1 MSVTRVWRTPT
12 AWVMVALTVLSFLQL
27 PGRTT
32 FDTKLDLVVN
42 PIDFLGRS
50 LHLWNPEASGG
61 ELQNQAYGYLFPMGP
76 FFATGDILGIPPW
89 ITQRLWC
96 ALLLCLAFLGAL
108 ALARALR
115 IGSEPAR
122 YAGALGYALAPRML
136 TEIGPISAEMLPAVM
151 LPWAMLPLV
160 TADRIGSP
168 RKAAAL
174 SALAVLG
181 MGGVNGAAVVMAL
194 VLPGLWLLTRRWTRE
209 HVRLVAWWAGSVTL
223 ASLWWLLPLLLL
235 GQYSLPFID
244 YVESSANTTS
254 PTSLLQVLRGTN
266 QWVAYVY
273 EGTAWWPS
281 GYFLVDNPVL
291 MLATALLAM
300 VALFGLLRPGLPERP
315 FLILGVFAGVTL
327 LTIGY
332 VGTLDSPFA
341 ETVRDLLDGPLAPL
355 RNVHKFEPGLRLP
368 LMLAFAHAISG
379 VLPGMARGLSRGTA
393 AWTVV
398 WARRARLG
406 VGFLLVAIVA
416 TPAWTGTL
424 RPGPGWQEIPDYWGA
439 AMGWLG
445 EHSEGTRTLLVP
457 GTGFGEYEWGK
468 TVDEPVQPLA
478 ASSWAMRSQ
487 IPLGSEGNTRLMEA
501 VENALAN
508 GRGSDGLAAFLAR
521 GGHGFLLLRNDI
533 DRETTSAPP
542 LTVLRAALTRSDGI
556 ERVTGFGPELRP
568 SELPIVSG
576 IDLDAAPA
584 RAIEIYRVKRPVP
597 TATAVRLDDVAT
609 VSGGPESVLRLL
621 DTGLLRQREPT
632 ILAGDADGLRTGRW
646 LATDGLR
653 HRERNV
659 GRVRANLSQTMT
671 VDEQPRQDRP
681 ALDLL
686 PVSGLSHKT
695 LADYQ
700 GIRSV
705 TASSAVS
712 YADAVR
718 VSDPSGQPFAAID
731 GNAYTTWQSSSFYGP
746 QGQWLNVEL
755 DTPRQVEEVTLR
767 LVNDRRVGWPVTRVR
782 ITTDAGSV
790 EHELS
795 NGGTEARLP
804 VASGLTGSVRVTIL
818 DVAANRQT
826 GNVGIAELDIPGVTA
841 QRALRVPGDVDPAE
855 GQPLAFS
862 FSRGSLP
869 RYACVTGHAGQRCD
883 SGLTRFGEEPHGL
896 HRLLRTPV
904 TTRYEFGG
912 TVLPAF
918 GGDHPVSLPGVEL
931 SSSTTLAGDPA
942 AGPLAAVDGNPATTW
957 IADVTDTR
965 PTLRLRWQGQRKL
978 TGLRL
983 RTDETSGAARPAE
996 VVLST
1001 PFTNRTV
1008 ELDEQGHAP
1017 IDLVTDQLDVHLVA
1031 PAPQPNDA
1039 GITWPAGTTG
1049 ITELSLDGAGDLLGE
1064 VGPDTP
1070 FTVPCGSGPPV
1081 TVDGFQYATSVSGT
1095 VGDVN
1100 DHRELRLGTCEDSE
1114 GGIELGPGSHE
1125 VHGGESASFVVQDL
1139 WLRPVRSSG
1148 PGESGAGGAAAA
1160 SASPDGPVVT
1170 RAVTV
1175 RQWDIGHRKLDV
1187 AAGESAVLT
1196 VPENANDGWVATVD
1210 GEPLR
1215 RTRVDGWQQAWLLP
1229 AGDATTVTL
1238 TFEPDTR
1245 YRQALL
1251 IGGLAALGL
1260 LIVLLVPAR
1269 RRSLISTVPG
1279 GARVITVALGVLL
1292 VVVGGVPAVIALL
1305 ACLLAATLWEPAP
1318 RVLAVA
1324 GVVTAALTAVTGR
1337 LLGNGQEWAYGW
1349 LAQGAMLVALA
1360 AVAAACVE
1368 RYLPPPLG
1376 SADRSHDVEPGDAEP
1391 PAPSGS

>member
-1 MSVTRVWRTPT
+1 MSLVAVWRKPT
-12 AWVMVALTVLSFLQL
+12 AWVLLALTVLSFLQL

-42 PIDFLGRS
+42 PVDFLARS

-76 FFATGDILGIPPW
+76 FFAAGDLLNIPPW

-96 ALLLCLAFLGAL
+96 ALLLCVAFLGAL

-122 YAGALGYALAPRML
+122 YAAALGYALAPRML
-136 TEIGPISAEMLPAVM
+136 TEIGPVSAEMLPAVM
-151 LPWAMLPLV
+151 LPWVMLPLV
-160 TADRIGSP
+160 NVDRIGSP

-174 SALAVLG
+174 SALAVLC

-209 HVRLVAWWAGSVTL
+209 HVRLFAWWAGSVTL
-223 ASLWWLLPLLLL
+223 AALWWFLPLLLL

-281 GYFLVDNPVL
+281 GYLLVDNPVL
-291 MLATALLAM
+291 MLATALLAT
-300 VALFGLLRPGLPERP
+300 VAVFGLLRPGLPERP

-368 LMLAFAHAISG
+368 LMLAFAHAITG
-379 VLPGMARGLSRGTA
+379 VLPAMARGAARGTA
-393 AWTVV
+393 AV

-424 RPGPGWQEIPDYWGA
+424 RPGPGWQEIPEYWTT
-439 AMGWLG
+439 AMDWLG
-445 EHSEGTRTLLVP
+445 ENSEGTRTLLVP
-457 GTGFGEYEWGK
+457 GTGFGEYDWGK

-487 IPLGSEGNTRLMEA
+487 IPLGSEGNTRLMDA
-501 VENALAN
+501 VENTLAN
-508 GRGSDGLAAFLAR
+508 GRGSDGLATFLAR
-521 GGHGFLLLRNDI
+521 SGHGFLLLRNDI

-542 LTVLRAALTRSDGI
+542 LSVLRAALSRSDGV
-556 ERVTGFGPELRP
+556 ERVTAFGPELRP

-576 IDLDAAPA
+576 IDLDAEPA
-584 RAIEIYRVKRPVP
+584 RAIEVYQVTRPVP

-621 DTGLLRQREPT
+621 DAGLLRPGEPT
-632 ILAGDADGLRTGRW
+632 ILAGDADGVRTGRW

-686 PVSGLSHKT
+686 PVSDLSHKT

-700 GIRSV
+700 GIRGV
-705 TASSAVS
+705 TASSSVS

-718 VSDPSGQPFAAID
+718 MSDPSGQPFAAID
-731 GNAYTTWQSSSFYGP
+731 GNAYTAWQSSSFYGP
-746 QGQWLNVEL
+746 QGQWLDVEL
-755 DTPRQVEEVTLR
+755 DTPRLVEEVTLR
-767 LVNDRRVGWPVTRVR
+767 LVDDRRVGWPVTRVR
-782 ITTDAGSV
+782 ITTDTGSV
-790 EHELS
+790 EHDVPTNE
-795 NGGTEARLP
+795 P
-804 VASGLTGSVRVTIL
+804 VARFPVARGLTGNVRVTIL

-826 GNVGIAELDIPGVTA
+826 GNVGIAELAIPGVTP

-855 GQPLAFS
+855 DQPLAFS
-862 FSRGSLP
+862 FSRGPLP
-869 RYACVTGHAGQRCD
+869 RYACVTGTGGQRCD
-883 SGLTRFGEEPHGL
+883 AGLTRFGEEPHGL

-912 TVLPAF
+912 SVLPSF
-918 GGDHPVSLPGVEL
+918 GGNHPVSLPGVEL
-931 SSSTTLAGDPA
+931 SASTTLAGDLA
-942 AGPLAAVDGNPATTW
+942 AGPLAAVDGNPRTTW
-957 IADVTDTR
+957 IADVTDTK
-965 PTLRLRWQGQRKL
+965 PTLRLRWQGPRKL

-983 RTDETSGAARPAE
+983 RTDESSGAARPVE

-1001 PFTNRTV
+1001 PTTNRTV
-1008 ELDEQGHAP
+1008 QLDERGRAP
-1017 IDLVTDQLDVHLVA
+1017 IDLVTDQLDIHLTA
-1031 PAPQPNDA
+1031 PPPRPNDA
-1039 GITWPAGTTG
+1039 GITWPDGTTG
-1049 ITELSLDGAGDLLGE
+1049 ITELSLDGAGDLLGG

-1100 DHRELRLGTCEDSE
+1100 AHRERRFDTCEDSA
-1114 GGIELGPGSHE
+1114 GGIELAPGAHE
-1125 VHGGESASFVVQDL
+1125 VRGGESPSFVVQDL
-1139 WLRPVRSSG
+1139 WLRPARSTG
-1148 PGESGAGGAAAA
+1148 PDGVAGSDPAA
-1160 SASPDGPVVT
+1160 SDGPVVT

-1175 RQWDIGHRKLDV
+1175 RQWDIAHRELDV
-1187 AAGESAVLT
+1187 AAGKVAVLT
-1196 VPENANDGWVATVD
+1196 VPENANEGWVATVD

-1238 TFEPDTR
+1238 SFDPDTH

-1251 IGGLAALGL
+1251 IGALAAMA
-1260 LIVLLVPAR
+1260 LLVVLFVPVR
-1269 RRSLISTVPG
+1269 RLTSISTAPG
-1279 GARVITVALGVLL
+1279 GTRAITVALGVLL
-1292 VVVGGVPAVIALL
+1292 LAIGGVPAVIALL
-1305 ACLLAATLWEPAP
+1305 ACLLAAALWARAP

-1324 GVVTAALTAVTGR
+1324 GMVTAALTAVTGR

-1360 AVAAACVE
+1360 AVVAACVE

-1376 SADRSHDVEPGDAEP
+1376 NAEP
-1391 PAPSGS
+1391 REPPAAPSGS